1 MGIGILYESEE
12 WSTYALWDRIEAMGI
27 PAKLICMEKE
37 VSFSDLEDC
46 ELILNRVFASSQFR
60 GHQKSL
66 EQTPR
71 ILKRIKRLRQKCWN
85 SMVYLFRKFMESL
98 EKEVKRNEKCPIH
111 AS

>member
-46 ELILNRVFASSQFR
+46 ELILNRVFASS
-60 GHQKSL
+60 
-66 EQTPR
+66 
-71 ILKRIKRLRQKCWN
+71 
-85 SMVYLFRKFMESL
+85 
-98 EKEVKRNEKCPIH
+98 
-111 AS
+111 